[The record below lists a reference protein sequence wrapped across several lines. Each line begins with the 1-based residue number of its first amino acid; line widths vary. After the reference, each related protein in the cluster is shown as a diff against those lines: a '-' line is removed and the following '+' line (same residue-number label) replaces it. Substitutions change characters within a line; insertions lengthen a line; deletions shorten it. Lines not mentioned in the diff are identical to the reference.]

1 MKVIRAY
8 PPNFSQ
14 IAKVF
19 PVKGRPGILYAYG
32 DRIYN
37 PSGVEITPWIM
48 AHEEVHGNRQL
59 GVTVHTNSSLED
71 WWCHYLTDPKFR
83 LNEELLAHQAE
94 WRSYTHVMQATG
106 EGTKEGYLA
115 LIAGRLASPLYGSL
129 VTKAE
134 AARLILEE

>member
-37 PSGVEITPWIM
+37 PSGVEVTPWIM
-48 AHEEVHGNRQL
+48 AHE
-59 GVTVHTNSSLED
+59 TVHSMRQGREDTTQD
-71 WWCHYLTDPKFR
+71 WWCQYLIDTEFR
-83 LNEELLAHQAE
+83 LQEELLAHQAE
-94 WRSYTHVMQATG
+94 WRTYAHVMQATG
-106 EGTKEGYLA
+106 EGTKEGYLN

-134 AARLILEE
+134 ARRLILEE

>member
-37 PSGVEITPWIM
+37 PSGVAVTPWIM
-48 AHEEVHGNRQL
+48 AHETVHGERQGTWL
-59 GVTVHTNSSLED
+59 DE
-71 WWCHYLTDPKFR
+71 WWCEYLADPAFR
-83 LNEELLAHQAE
+83 LQEEIFAHQAE
-94 WRSYTHVMQATG
+94 WRSYAHIMQATG
-106 EGTKEGYLA
+106 EGTKEGYLN
-115 LIAGRLASPLYGSL
+115 LVAGRLASPLYGSL
-129 VTKAE
+129 VTPTE
-134 AARLILEE
+134 ARRLILEE